1 MAVIITD
8 DTLALLGMTEDDFR
22 QELAIILFRDGRLTL
37 SRAARLAGMSRV
49 ALQRLLASRRIPI
62 HYDSAEFREDLATL
76 QDIDG
81 P

>member
-49 ALQRLLASRRIPI
+49 TLQRLLASRRIPI
-62 HYDSAEFREDLATL
+62 HNDSAEFREDLATL
-76 QDIDG
+76 QVSAG
-81 P
+81 S

>member
-22 QELAIILFRDGRLTL
+22 QELAVILFREGRLTL
-37 SRAARLAGMSRV
+37 SRAARLAGTSRI
-49 ALQRLLASRRIPI
+49 ALQRLLANRQIPI
-62 HYDSAEFREDLATL
+62 HYDSAEFRKDLATL
-76 QDIDG
+76 QDDEG